1 MFRKTCQLTFVL
13 ILNALSCLA
22 QSGLVFDRPA
32 WDFGTIRETDGPVT
46 HRFVCRNEG
55 EHPEVILQVTT
66 TCGCTTPRY
75 TRKPILPGEEA
86 EITVTYDP
94 ASRPGNFS
102 RELAVFTAD
111 RRIAAKLRIT
121 GSVIGRPK
129 TPEELYPI
137 DCGDGL
143 RLEDNFHAFTYI
155 YNGRTSVA
163 TIGYANLSDKPL
175 TLELRPEEA
184 SGLLQADYP
193 RRIAPNERGVLTFSY
208 DLPADNP
215 RYGTLK
221 ELLTVCIDGRP
232 TRTDIFLHGFAV
244 DDPRRVEQENA
255 PKWQVNKNII
265 NFGPVKRTG
274 APAERSLTLGNYGKS
289 ALIIRAVETPKGV
302 GCSLRGGERIEPGQA
317 CEIVVT
323 FDASRRDYGLWSER
337 LILIANDPARPMQ
350 SIRLTAA
357 VEE

>member
-1 MFRKTCQLTFVL
+1 MFRKTYQLTFVL

-94 ASRPGNFS
+94 ANRPGNFS
-102 RELAVFTAD
+102 RKLAVFTAD

-193 RRIAPNERGVLTFSY
+193 PPDR
-208 DLPADNP
+208 
-215 RYGTLK
+215 
-221 ELLTVCIDGRP
+221 
-232 TRTDIFLHGFAV
+232 
-244 DDPRRVEQENA
+244 
-255 PKWQVNKNII
+255 
-265 NFGPVKRTG
+265 
-274 APAERSLTLGNYGKS
+274 
-289 ALIIRAVETPKGV
+289 
-302 GCSLRGGERIEPGQA
+302 
-317 CEIVVT
+317 
-323 FDASRRDYGLWSER
+323 SER
-337 LILIANDPARPMQ
+337 TRSPYLQLRPAGGQSPLRHVERVAHGLYRRSSYTDRHLSARLCRGRSPPGGTRKRPKVASEQ
-350 SIRLTAA
+350 KYY
-357 VEE
+357 

>member
-1 MFRKTCQLTFVL
+1 MFRKTYQLTFVL

-94 ASRPGNFS
+94 ANRPGNFS
-102 RELAVFTAD
+102 RKLAVFTAD

-193 RRIAPNERGVLTFSY
+193 RRIAPNEQS
-208 DLPADNP
+208 LPSATTC
-215 RYGTLK
+215 R
-221 ELLTVCIDGRP
+221 
-232 TRTDIFLHGFAV
+232 RTI
-244 DDPRRVEQENA
+244 
-255 PKWQVNKNII
+255 
-265 NFGPVKRTG
+265 PVT
-274 APAERSLTLGNYGKS
+274 
-289 ALIIRAVETPKGV
+289 
-302 GCSLRGGERIEPGQA
+302 
-317 CEIVVT
+317 
-323 FDASRRDYGLWSER
+323 
-337 LILIANDPARPMQ
+337 AR
-350 SIRLTAA
+350 
-357 VEE
+357 